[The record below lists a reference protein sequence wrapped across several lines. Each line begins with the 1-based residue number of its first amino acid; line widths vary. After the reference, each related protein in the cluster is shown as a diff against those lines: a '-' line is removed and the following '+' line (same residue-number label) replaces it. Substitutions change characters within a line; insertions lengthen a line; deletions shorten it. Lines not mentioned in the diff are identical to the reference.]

1 LTDEEVEKKFFG
13 CADMIIG
20 RPRAQEL
27 LNTLRRIET
36 VPSVREIVSL
46 LRPPASQTV

>member
-13 CADMIIG
+13 CTDMIIG